1 MHRINGQAIKD
12 DPMTTMT
19 TTKPFDDREAKYYGE
34 ATIVFFSL
42 SSSLELREQLW
53 NLYIFHLLSFLY
65 FFNFNVSRVESVS
78 ELL

>member
-19 TTKPFDDREAKYYGE
+19 TTKPFDDREAKYDGE
-34 ATIVFFSL
+34 AIIVFFSL